1 MARHAPTAPLPA
13 RGLRH
18 VRQPKNFLSPLPDLQ
33 AAFSARVRQGSRMS
47 DVIREALEA
56 HLGVRPTDRPTAP
69 ALSDTLA
76 DVSDRLATL
85 ALDWASE
92 G

>member
-1 MARHAPTAPLPA
+1 MPLRPLF
-13 RGLRH
+13 LREAYAMSDS
-18 VRQPKNFLSPLPDLQ
+18 PKISFRLSPDLQ

-47 DVIREALEA
+47 DVIREVLEA

-85 ALDWASE
+85 ALDRASE